1 MRAPL
6 PAAELGLAAGAA
18 GYRPAADRRA
28 VLAGVV
34 GVCPDRGHRY
44 RLWRCWRGSTCAL
57 KPDKQRKDLRL
68 IVVLTAFS
76 LLFWAF
82 AQQGGSSI
90 SLYIDRF
97 VNRHIMSYEVPTA
110 MFRVGQRLRGDA
122 LRDGAGVA
130 GERERRWQ
138 SHRAHL
144 GGNLPLGL
152 GLMSAGFC
160 ILTLSARW
168 SAAHGQSSM
177 PLMVLGLAVMGFAE
191 LFIDPVAMSQ
201 ITRIEDPGVT
211 GVLTGIYMLLSGAIA
226 NYLAGVIADQTSQ
239 ASFDAAGA
247 VNYSIDA
254 HIKVFSQITWGAL
267 ACVGVVLVIW
277 LYHSLKVRTRR
288 LAVE

>member
-1 MRAPL
+1 
-6 PAAELGLAAGAA
+6 
-18 GYRPAADRRA
+18 
-28 VLAGVV
+28 
-34 GVCPDRGHRY
+34 
-44 RLWRCWRGSTCAL
+44 
-57 KPDKQRKDLRL
+57 
-68 IVVLTAFS
+68 
-76 LLFWAF
+76 
-82 AQQGGSSI
+82 
-90 SLYIDRF
+90 
-97 VNRHIMSYEVPTA
+97 MSYEVPTA
-110 MFRVGQRLRGDA
+110 MF
-122 LRDGAGVA
+122 
-130 GERERRWQ
+130 Q
-138 SHRAHL
+138 SINAFAVML
-144 GGNLPLGL
+144 CGMVLAWLVKESVGGNRTVRIWGKFALGL

-168 SAAHGQSSM
+168 SAAYGQSSM

-201 ITRIEDPGVT
+201 ITRIEIPGVT

-239 ASFDAAGA
+239 ASFDVAGA

-254 HIKVFSQITWGAL
+254 YINVFSQITWGAL